1 MLSAF
6 HLKSKYTL
14 GCHAHQQ
21 IIPFASAKDAEQKRH
36 GNILERKTTL
46 PTRNTHTQAHT
57 Q

>member
-6 HLKSKYTL
+6 HSKSKYTL